1 VIRRCETPGCS
12 TLTLGRTCLACEQ
25 KQARAYPIF
34 VTGRPYLA
42 APDPDEADA
51 PGGPNSGLHSSRQP
65 T

>member
-34 VTGRPYLA
+34 VTGRPYLP
-42 APDPDEADA
+42 APSSDEADA
-51 PGGPNSGLHSSRQP
+51 PGGPNPALRSNQP